1 MKGASFA
8 KSMASA
14 VLVAVVLSSLA
25 NGCNSEGNTT
35 SESSNPPVV
44 AAAGDIARCDSE
56 GDEST
61 AKLLE
66 GTKETVLTLGDNVY
80 EDGTSKEFADCYGPT
95 WGRFKAGTRPTLGNH
110 EYHTAHASGYFGY
123 FGKAA
128 GKKGE
133 GYYSYDLGEW
143 HLIALNSNCQEMGG
157 CDADSAQV
165 QWLKQDLADNRS
177 RCALAYFHFPLF
189 SSGRYRPGI
198 SDMKPIWEVLYS
210 AGVDVVL
217 NGHDHNYQRFAPQNP
232 DGGVDPGRGI
242 REFVVGTGG
251 GDLYPIESPLPHVE
265 SYNDDTYGVLK
276 VTLLPNSYEWRF
288 SAAQGSTFTDSGKD
302 RCN

>member
-1 MKGASFA
+1 MTGISFA
-8 KSMASA
+8 KSMSSA
-14 VLVAVVLSSLA
+14 VLVAVVLASLA
-25 NGCNSEGNTT
+25 NGCKSEGTST
-35 SESSNPPVV
+35 SEGSSPRVV
-44 AAAGDIARCDSE
+44 AAGDIARCDSE

-66 GTKETVLTLGDNVY
+66 GTKGTILTLGDNVY
-80 EDGTSKEFADCYGPT
+80 ENGTPREFTDCYGPT
-95 WGRFKAGTRPTLGNH
+95 WGRFKARTRPTLGNH
-110 EYHTAHASGYFGY
+110 EYHTAGASGYFDY

-128 GKKGE
+128 GKMGK
-133 GYYSYDLGEW
+133 GYYSYDLGGW
-143 HLIALNSNCQEMGG
+143 HLIAFNSDCQETGG
-157 CDADSAQV
+157 CDASSPQV
-165 QWLKQDLADNRS
+165 RWLKHDLADNRS
-177 RCALAYFHFPLF
+177 RCTLAYFHYPLF
-189 SSGRYRPGI
+189 TSGNYRPGI
-198 SDMKPIWEVLYS
+198 SSMKPIWEALYS
-210 AGVDVVL
+210 AGADVVL

-232 DGGVDPGRGI
+232 DGGADPERGI

-251 GDLYPIESPLPHVE
+251 GNLYPIGSPLSHVE

>member
-1 MKGASFA
+1 MIGASFA

-14 VLVAVVLSSLA
+14 VLVAAVLASLA
-25 NGCNSEGNTT
+25 SGCNPEGNTT
-35 SESSNPPVV
+35 PKSPNPPVV
-44 AAAGDIARCDSE
+44 IAAGDIARCDSE

-66 GTKETVLTLGDNVY
+66 GTRGTILTLGDNVY
-80 EDGTSKEFADCYGPT
+80 ENGTPKEFVNCYGPT
-95 WGRFKAGTRPTLGNH
+95 WGRFKARTRPTLGNH
-110 EYHTAHASGYFGY
+110 EYHTAGASGYFDY

-128 GKKGE
+128 GKKGK
-133 GYYSYDLGEW
+133 GYYSYDLGGW

-157 CDADSAQV
+157 CDASSRQV
-165 QWLKQDLADNRS
+165 RWLKHDLADNRS
-177 RCALAYFHFPLF
+177 KCALAYFHYPLF
-189 SSGRYRPGI
+189 TSGNYRPGI
-198 SDMKPIWEVLYS
+198 SSMKPIWEALYS
-210 AGVDVVL
+210 AGADVVL

-232 DGGVDPGRGI
+232 DEGADPEHGI

-251 GDLYPIESPLPHVE
+251 GNLYPIESPLSHVE

-288 SAAQGSTFTDSGKD
+288 LAAQGSTFTDSGKA